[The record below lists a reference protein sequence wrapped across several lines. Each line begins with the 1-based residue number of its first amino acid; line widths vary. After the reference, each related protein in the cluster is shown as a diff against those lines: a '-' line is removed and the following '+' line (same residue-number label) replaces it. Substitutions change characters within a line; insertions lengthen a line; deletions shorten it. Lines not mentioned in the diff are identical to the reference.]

1 MSAANKKFMEE
12 YEFPKAFSSYRKK
25 YEEKCK
31 KIKKPYQKIYGAII
45 ENINTNQYL
54 LVKGRESGKYSFPK
68 GHIEP
73 DETPIVCIL
82 RELYEE
88 TGIELVPS
96 MSTIKMRDLIKSK
109 IGLYLHCE
117 TTVNFPTCPQDTNEI
132 EEVGWY
138 SKEELKKLPLNADAG
153 YYLKGM
159 GVL

>member
-1 MSAANKKFMEE
+1 MDE
-12 YEFPKAFSSYRKK
+12 YEFPKAFSTYRKK
-25 YEEKCK
+25 YEEKHR
-31 KIKKPYQKIYGAII
+31 KPKRLHQKIYGIII
-45 ENINTNQYL
+45 ENTITNQYL

-73 DETPIVCIL
+73 NETPIECIL

-88 TGIELVPS
+88 TGIELIYTMTS
-96 MSTIKMRDLIKSK
+96 IKMKDLIKSK
-109 IGLYLHCE
+109 IGMYLHCE
-117 TTVNFPTCPQDTNEI
+117 TTVNFPTATKDSNEI

-138 SKEELKKLPLNADAG
+138 DKEEIRKLNLNADAG